1 MTQFE
6 PQDPGSYAIGNS
18 YSNGGYTNGYSF
30 GNGTGTPPQGMPQQV
45 YAPGF
50 PPTAFMSIPANYP
63 TPIAPPVAPSIT
75 PAVDPSHVTI
85 APVRPAAIAAMAGNG
100 HGNGNGHH
108 HGGAVSTTT
117 TSGPNGSQL
126 RLADLVLRAESAIDE
141 LQRLAGT
148 AMDATAASSQAATD
162 LQERLRLGVRMLQAF
177 DVQIQRCE
185 QVSTQA
191 GPQVGMQ
198 IAAQVSNQIN
208 AMAQQCEMRVR
219 SALEAFD
226 QRVNESVPFLDE
238 RLRQAH
244 EQVGRLVE
252 ERLANAER
260 RIDDRYGPARDD
272 LRRFADELATSFAH
286 RLDAM
291 VKEQNEAMARIAET
305 RLAEVQQAPAAP
317 TVNLTEAMAP
327 LAGFEDRIRSLL
339 ADAERRAAA
348 LDASIS
354 AGDARLRSLIREST
368 EAADGLLGTVGTAST
383 LKDLIS
389 DEARASRRLADEAH
403 SSSREL
409 QREMQDML
417 ERCTIARSALE
428 QQLHDLRS
436 ATAETESRLAAAKSL
451 SGDIESTLRQVA
463 PLDASLRQ
471 DGAVIQNVVET
482 ISSNVRQSLAEDMR
496 TFSTALRSLA
506 ARAESA
512 FANARFDEFSALP
525 DSTTTPS
532 PMLHDPI
539 ELGVP
544 AAHGGT
550 AAPAG
555 HAQTNAQTHAQTH
568 AQLNGHAVTD
578 AHAGSISTLPV
589 DTRRLTAEIMAL
601 DATTLL
607 RPPSHA

>member
-63 TPIAPPVAPSIT
+63 TPIATPIA

-108 HGGAVSTTT
+108 HGGPVSTTT
-117 TSGPNGSQL
+117 SSGPNGSQL
-126 RLADLVLRAESAIDE
+126 RLAELVLRAESAIDE

-305 RLAEVQQAPAAP
+305 RLAEVQQVPAAP
-317 TVNLTEAMAP
+317 TINLTEAMAP

-532 PMLHDPI
+532 PLLHDPI
-539 ELGVP
+539 DLDIP
-544 AAHGGT
+544 AQ
-550 AAPAG
+550 
-555 HAQTNAQTHAQTH
+555 HANG
-568 AQLNGHAVTD
+568 QLNGHAVTD
-578 AHAGSISTLPV
+578 AHAGSISTLPI
-589 DTRRLTAEIMAL
+589 DTRRLTAEVMAL